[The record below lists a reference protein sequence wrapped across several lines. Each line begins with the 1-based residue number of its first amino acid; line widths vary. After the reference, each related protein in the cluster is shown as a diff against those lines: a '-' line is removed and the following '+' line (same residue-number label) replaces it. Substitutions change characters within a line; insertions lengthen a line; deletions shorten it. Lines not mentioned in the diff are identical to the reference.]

1 MQRSHITSLLASL
14 RPTQRISRAL
24 VPLLVLT
31 CAIAGCEGTDVQET
45 SAVTTKTVEIAAS
58 RAIFDRREVR
68 AIGRLEAAEEAN
80 AGFVSAGVI
89 AAVEVEIGDR
99 IRAGQ
104 VLARLDTTAL
114 DANVAQARDHLAQ
127 ARRDLVRLRSLNERQ
142 LIARQQYDDAAT
154 RVDLAEAAA
163 RSAGY
168 AQRYGRIVAAA
179 DGVVLA
185 RLAEPGEVVTAGQ
198 PVLRLSGEREG
209 WQLTVELA
217 DRDGAQIQPG
227 DEAEVEIDAA
237 PGQRFP
243 ARIVRVG
250 GSASARSGAIA
261 VELRVIAPKASLR
274 SGLVAKARIRLPG
287 QRMSAVPVSALVEAD
302 LGRGIIFIAEPAA
315 GGLLRA
321 RRHEVRLGELRGGMP
336 HEGMQQEGM
345 QEEGM
350 IEIVAGLPADAQVVV
365 AGAAFLRDGE
375 TVRRLVRR

>member
-1 MQRSHITSLLASL
+1 MQRAHTASPYIPK
-14 RPTQRISRAL
+14 RPAWRTLTAL
-24 VPLLVLT
+24 VPPLILAS
-31 CAIAGCEGTDVQET
+31 AIAGCGGTTASET
-45 SAVTTKTVEIAAS
+45 PALPAKTVEIAAPQAS
-58 RAIFDRREVR
+58 FDRREVR
-68 AIGRLEAAEEAN
+68 AVGRLEAAEEAN
-80 AGFVSAGVI
+80 VGFASSGVI

-99 IRAGQ
+99 VRAGE

-114 DANVAQARDHLAQ
+114 DANVAQARDHLTQ

-168 AQRYGRIVAAA
+168 AQRYGRIAAAA

-209 WQLTVELA
+209 WRLIVELA

-227 DEAEVEIDAA
+227 DEAEVDIDAA
-237 PGQRFP
+237 PGKPFP
-243 ARIVRVG
+243 ARVVRVG

-261 VELRVIAPKASLR
+261 VELRVTAPEAGLR

-302 LGRGIIFIAEPAA
+302 LGRGVVYVAEPAA
-315 GGLLRA
+315 GGALRA
-321 RRHEVRLGELRGGMP
+321 RRREVRLGELRDGMR
-336 HEGMQQEGM
+336 HEGMQHD
-345 QEEGM
+345 GM
-350 IEIVAGLPADAQVVV
+350 IEIVAGLPADAQVIV
-365 AGAAFLRDGE
+365 AGAAFLRDGD
-375 TVRRLVRR
+375 TVRRAARR